1 MSGNSPMG
9 VRGVL
14 TCVAWIIMPSVSLPA
29 VDLRTIDRAILKEPA
44 YRTGQPKFCLA
55 VFGPKAETR
64 VWMVLDG
71 DRLFIDRNGN
81 LDLTEAGE
89 NVKGEPSPKGHGEVQ
104 FNAGTITAKDGV
116 LPNTRLEVLVVP
128 ELTFV
133 YCRVEKQPWQRAVV
147 DNEGYLAFANKPQTA
162 PVLHF
167 QGPLT
172 IDLRFDHKTGAPAPG
187 GIARTFFKRHSGPED
202 LDIMVGVGTPG
213 VGAGSFVRFGHET
226 VAKDIRPV
234 LEIDF
239 PSKDARMIHVKTT
252 LDKRC

>member
-1 MSGNSPMG
+1 MR
-9 VRGVL
+9 VLGVL
-14 TCVAWIIMPSVSLPA
+14 TCVAWIITPSVSLAA
-29 VDLRTIDRAILKEPA
+29 VDLRTIDRTILKEPA
-44 YRTGQPKFCLA
+44 YRTGQPKYCLA

-71 DRLFIDRNGN
+71 DTLFIDRNGN

-89 NVKGEPSPKGHGEVQ
+89 SVKGQPDPKGRGEVQ

-116 LPNTRLEVLVVP
+116 LQNTRLEVLVVP

-147 DNEGYLAFANKPQTA
+147 DNEGYLVFANKPQTA

-172 IDLRFDHKTGAPAPG
+172 IGLRFDHK
-187 GIARTFFKRHSGPED
+187 FKRRSEPED
-202 LDIMVGVGTPG
+202 LDIMVGTPG
-213 VGAGSFVRFGHET
+213 VGAGSFVRFGHQT

-234 LEIDF
+234 LKIDF
-239 PSKDARMIHVKTT
+239 PSQDARMIHVKTT